1 MRTLITRT
9 IFLLLFLVVLHEKS
23 NAQENRF
30 AQEEIILRALAPSS
44 LGAIEENNGQ
54 LQASYRSRW
63 DQDTPYR
70 DMFLAYQYRLKEFT
84 LGGKLMQNDAGVAS
98 LAVAKL
104 TLDLA
109 YQKILNRSGDRFS
122 FGASA
127 GVVQNRMLSGQ
138 LKFDSQYNENTGFQE
153 EYNSGE
159 TLMLDNQINPIFD
172 AGFSFQ
178 KFFFASDLTLGL
190 SAQNLTRYR
199 QQFLSEAVN
208 TPRTY
213 NAYARYNIELADEI
227 GAGVFIHYQ
236 YYAGIHVPLVLVQGR
251 YLIDDEIEISAGLGK
266 RLYNTAL
273 VTAGMKWKGLGVNL
287 SYEMGAEKNLLAN
300 QIFEVGVS
308 YQLKIEY

>member
-9 IFLLLFLVVLHEKS
+9 IILFLLVVLFQGNS
-23 NAQENRF
+23 IAQENRF
-30 AQEEIILRALAPSS
+30 AQEEIILRAFAPSS
-44 LGAIEENNGQ
+44 LGSIEENNGQ
-54 LQASYRSRW
+54 LQASYRARW

-70 DMFLAYQYRLKEFT
+70 DMFVAYQYRLKEFT

-98 LAVAKL
+98 LAVARL
-104 TLDLA
+104 TFDLA
-109 YQKILNRSGDRFS
+109 YQKLLNRSGDRFS

-138 LKFDSQYNENTGFQE
+138 LKFDSQYSENTGFQQE
-153 EYNSGE
+153 NNSGE
-159 TLMLDNQINPIFD
+159 TLMLDNQIRPVFD

-190 SAQNLTRYR
+190 SAQNLTRYS
-199 QQFLSEAVN
+199 QEFLTEERN
-208 TPRTY
+208 TPRVY
-213 NAYARYNIELADEI
+213 NAYARYNLELADEV
-227 GAGVFIHYQ
+227 GAGVFVHYQ
-236 YYAGIHVPLVLVQGR
+236 YYAGIHAPLVLVQGR
-251 YLIDDEIEISAGLGK
+251 YLIDDEIEISAGVGK

-287 SYEMGAEKNLLAN
+287 SYEMGAEQTLLAN